1 VKTQDPVRKI
11 KQKSDGVMTQVVEHL
26 PRKHKTL
33 SSNPSTEKKERERR
47 KGGRNERRK
56 EKSRVWTP
64 GRVSWDLSTQPGG
77 NSWWLMCVS
86 HPGNK
91 TQARFAVMGE
101 QSPS

>member
-1 VKTQDPVRKI
+1 
-11 KQKSDGVMTQVVEHL
+11 
-26 PRKHKTL
+26 
-33 SSNPSTEKKERERR
+33 
-47 KGGRNERRK
+47 
-56 EKSRVWTP
+56 VWTP